1 MYPQNYLWKAC
12 HLQRTY
18 VPPVAKKNGKTKSE
32 THAFLMIFGRTDLII
47 GQSKAK
53 FCEES
58 AGDVRFCVAPQ
69 KPGKSVEKRVFETKK
84 IADFFVVVG

>member
-1 MYPQNYLWKAC
+1 
-12 HLQRTY
+12 
-18 VPPVAKKNGKTKSE
+18 
-32 THAFLMIFGRTDLII
+32 MIFGRTDLII

-69 KPGKSVEKRVFETKK
+69 KPRKNVEKRMFETKK
-84 IADFFVVVG
+84 IGENIF

>member
-1 MYPQNYLWKAC
+1 
-12 HLQRTY
+12 
-18 VPPVAKKNGKTKSE
+18 
-32 THAFLMIFGRTDLII
+32 MIFGRTDLII

-69 KPGKSVEKRVFETKK
+69 KPGKNVEKRVFETNIFAKK
-84 IADFFVVVG
+84 NFDVAK

>member
-1 MYPQNYLWKAC
+1 
-12 HLQRTY
+12 
-18 VPPVAKKNGKTKSE
+18 
-32 THAFLMIFGRTDLII
+32 MIFGRTDLII

-69 KPGKSVEKRVFETKK
+69 KPGKNVEKRMFETNKFGEQ
-84 IADFFVVVG
+84 FFFDVEKRDVGNRLKSVCAKFRGDRI